1 MGGGANNGGA
11 NNGGPMLEISDLHLS
26 IGGHEIVAIDQLRLA
41 EGERLG
47 LVGESGS
54 GKTMT
59 AMSIVGLQ
67 PNDAKT
73 TGSITFN
80 GQEVVGLT
88 EQALSRIRG
97 SEIGVVFQDPL
108 RALNPVMR
116 VERQVT
122 EAVLLHE
129 DLSKEAARQRT
140 IELLEQVQL
149 PNPERL
155 LRRYPHQ
162 LSGGQRQRVLI
173 AIAIAARPRLL
184 IADEPTTALDVTVQ
198 KGILDLLVRLSK
210 EQGMALLF
218 VSHDLG
224 VVQSVSDRIAVLYAG
239 QLVEVGPA
247 DDIAARP
254 RHRYTEA
261 LIATNPG
268 QPDPEA
274 IAKHLGQPLDT
285 IPGSVPA
292 LGQFP
297 DGCHFRGRC
306 GFETAECVGE
316 LPVVEVSVDHWH
328 RCWNPTGVTSEVA
341 S

>member
-1 MGGGANNGGA
+1 
-11 NNGGPMLEISDLHLS
+11 MLEISDLHLS
-26 IGGHEIVAIDQLRLA
+26 IGGHEILAIDRLRLA
-41 EGERLG
+41 QGERLG

-67 PNDAKT
+67 PNDATT
-73 TGSITFN
+73 TGSITVN
-80 GQEVVGLT
+80 GQAIVGLT
-88 EQALSRIRG
+88 EMELSRIRG

-116 VERQVT
+116 VGRQVT

-129 DLSKEAARQRT
+129 DLSKEAARHRT

-149 PNPERL
+149 PNPEGL

-173 AIAIAARPRLL
+173 AIAIAARPKLL

-198 KGILDLLVRLSK
+198 RGILDLLLRLSK

-224 VVQSVSDRIAVLYAG
+224 VVQSVSERIAVLYAG
-239 QLVEVGPA
+239 QLFEVGPA

-261 LIATNPG
+261 LIASNPG
-268 QPDPEA
+268 QPDPVLVER
-274 IAKHLGQPLDT
+274 HLGQPLDT

-292 LGQFP
+292 LGDFP

-306 GFETAECVGE
+306 AHEVEACSGD
-316 LPVVEVSVDHWH
+316 LPVVEVSADHWH
-328 RCWNPTGVTSEVA
+328 RCWNPALSVPEVA